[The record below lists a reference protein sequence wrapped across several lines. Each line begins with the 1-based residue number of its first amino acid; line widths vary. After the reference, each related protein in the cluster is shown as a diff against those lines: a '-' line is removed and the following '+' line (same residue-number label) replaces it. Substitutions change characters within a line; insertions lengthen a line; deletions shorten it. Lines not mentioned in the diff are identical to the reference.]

1 MEFAISGECNKK
13 TEKEMDDGL
22 LLFVFYIC
30 ISAFVYVLQRMKKM
44 TYWEDKESYIY
55 VYQRMYMFYYW
66 EDVK

>member
-1 MEFAISGECNKK
+1 MYISVCICF
-13 TEKEMDDGL
+13 TENEEDDL
-22 LLFVFYIC
+22 E
-30 ISAFVYVLQRMKKM
+30 KM